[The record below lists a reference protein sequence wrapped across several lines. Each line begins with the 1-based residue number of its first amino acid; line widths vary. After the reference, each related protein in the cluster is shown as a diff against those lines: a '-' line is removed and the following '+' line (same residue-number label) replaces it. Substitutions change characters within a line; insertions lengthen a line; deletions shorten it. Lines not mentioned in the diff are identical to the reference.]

1 MELGRL
7 GLLIKRLR
15 YQNHLTQAELAEK
28 ADLSV
33 NYIGDI
39 ENGRKSVSISIFSQV
54 SEALQ
59 IRADRLLK
67 LYFEESEETMTVELN
82 TIKKA
87 YQNWKSLNEIISNE
101 MDSRKAHCQKWAL
114 IILCSSQPHS

>member
-1 MELGRL
+1 
-7 GLLIKRLR
+7 
-15 YQNHLTQAELAEK
+15 
-28 ADLSV
+28 
-33 NYIGDI
+33 
-39 ENGRKSVSISIFSQV
+39 
-54 SEALQ
+54 
-59 IRADRLLK
+59 
-67 LYFEESEETMTVELN
+67 MTVELN